1 MFSIIGNLGNKK
13 KLTLMEIGELWLQSK
28 KNCVKSSTYC
38 NYKRNLEDYI
48 YPSIGGLKYS
58 LITKQQLNDLV
69 EKLLVSGRK
78 DGKGGLS
85 KGTVKDIITILKS
98 VSKFAHYEFKLKNI
112 CENLKLFK
120 VKKNEIQAL
129 SNNERKKLET
139 YLLDNIKLSNICIIL
154 SLYTGLRVGEICG
167 LQWQDFNFKQ
177 GSLSVTKTVE
187 RISLGNGKTK
197 VVVEPP
203 KTESSIRKVY
213 MPPFITALLN
223 DHKDTPEKYVLT
235 GKLKPSEPRAL
246 QYKFKRILGKT
257 NIRDMS
263 FHSLRHTYATLCIE
277 KGMDIKTLSELL
289 GHSDVKIT
297 LNTYVH
303 SSDSL
308 KKKYVRRLEG

>member
-120 VKKNEIQAL
+120 VKK
-129 SNNERKKLET
+129 T
-139 YLLDNIKLSNICIIL
+139 
-154 SLYTGLRVGEICG
+154 
-167 LQWQDFNFKQ
+167 
-177 GSLSVTKTVE
+177 
-187 RISLGNGKTK
+187 
-197 VVVEPP
+197 
-203 KTESSIRKVY
+203 
-213 MPPFITALLN
+213 
-223 DHKDTPEKYVLT
+223 
-235 GKLKPSEPRAL
+235 
-246 QYKFKRILGKT
+246 KFKR
-257 NIRDMS
+257 
-263 FHSLRHTYATLCIE
+263 CP
-277 KGMDIKTLSELL
+277 
-289 GHSDVKIT
+289 IT
-297 LNTYVH
+297 KERNLKPICSTI
-303 SSDSL
+303 SSCQISVL
-308 KKKYVRRLEG
+308 Y